1 MKEKTLHFIR
11 KGLAIR
17 LDDVPADAM
26 LLPVIRHHLG
36 ACGTKEGCG
45 EGDCG
50 ACTVVIA
57 EPEGEAGVRFRAIN
71 SCIRPAHAI
80 NGLALFTVEDLE
92 TPDGTLHPVQQAMVD
107 THGAQCGFCT
117 PGFIMSLFGMYQRH
131 VALGKSIDRRTAE
144 VELAGNLCRCT
155 GYRPIVDAACRLS
168 EYSPAWLDARAL
180 RARMDELA
188 TRIGPQTAPD
198 EKYLL
203 PTNLDQ
209 ALAWRQAYPDAQVLA
224 GATDVGIWINK
235 LHQEPQ
241 RILDVSR
248 VRELRQ
254 LEETPTS
261 LLIGASVPL
270 SDAFE
275 ALVTIAPS
283 LANFLDRFAGL
294 PIRESATLGGNIA
307 NGSPIG
313 DSMPLLI
320 ALNAEIHL
328 QGPDGA
334 RSSPIERFYRGYRK
348 PDLRPGEIITGV
360 LVPKPQPG
368 ALLKAYKVSKRF
380 DDDISAVCLTV
391 MLNISEGRVH
401 AVRIGAGGV
410 APTPMRAHLTE
421 AALTGQDWTAQA
433 ASRAARTLQTEF
445 SPISDLRASEAYRR
459 QVLDGLMQR
468 LWLESQGVACT
479 VGKPPKMR
487 PS

>member
-1 MKEKTLHFIR
+1 
-11 KGLAIR
+11 
-17 LDDVPADAM
+17 
-26 LLPVIRHHLG
+26 
-36 ACGTKEGCG
+36 
-45 EGDCG
+45 
-50 ACTVVIA
+50 
-57 EPEGEAGVRFRAIN
+57 
-71 SCIRPAHAI
+71 
-80 NGLALFTVEDLE
+80 
-92 TPDGTLHPVQQAMVD
+92 
-107 THGAQCGFCT
+107 
-117 PGFIMSLFGMYQRH
+117 
-131 VALGKSIDRRTAE
+131 
-144 VELAGNLCRCT
+144 
-155 GYRPIVDAACRLS
+155 
-168 EYSPAWLDARAL
+168 
-180 RARMDELA
+180 MDELA

-283 LANFLDRFAGL
+283 LADFLDRFAGL

-348 PDLRPGEIITGV
+348 PDLRPGV